1 MSSSPAPRSPGA
13 LAKLGAAC
21 ARNAWAVALAWV
33 IVLAAFVLANRV
45 AGGTFSDNVNLSGT
59 QANTGADL
67 LSANLPTASA
77 NTGTVVFNV
86 RSGSLATNQ
95 SAIET
100 SVQKLAKLPH
110 VLSASDPFTS
120 SPPTVSKNGRIAY
133 STVQFNARPKTF
145 GSGYVDQLD
154 TATAASRSAGITVNY
169 GGALDDLVRPTANDL
184 RSEGIGFAVALVVL
198 LIGFGSV
205 LAAVL
210 PLITALLGTIV
221 ALSMLGLVAGV
232 LSFGTAAPTLATMI
246 GLGVGIDYALFLST
260 RFRQLIADGV
270 APDRAAGRVVATS
283 GHAVLV
289 AAGTVAVALLG
300 LYASNVVF
308 LGQLGFAAVFGV
320 AIAALAAIT
329 LVPAGLGLIGR
340 RIDSLAVRRPV
351 AETGSPDDWWH
362 RYARTV
368 TRHHWWFFGVGLV
381 ILAVLSIPLL
391 HIRLGHVDD
400 GADPASFTDKRAY
413 DLISTGFGP
422 GANGTFTVV
431 VDLKGA
437 TASSSSIANSV
448 QSAVAGVPGVAH
460 VGSLSPS
467 PNGAILVGQVVPA
480 TSPQSATTSGLFNTL
495 YTTTVPDALKGTG
508 AKGYVTGTTAT
519 QLQFKDTMASKLPL
533 IIGIVVLVAFLLI
546 LSAFRSLLLAAKAA
560 VLNLMSIGAAYGVV
574 VAVFQWGWGRSLFG
588 VSENVPIES
597 YVPLLMFA
605 IIFGLSMD
613 SEVFL
618 LSRVKEAFDRSGDNM
633 ESVRQGLASTGRV
646 ITCAALIM
654 ISVFSSFTASHLVV
668 IKMIAVGLAVSV
680 LIDASVVRLL
690 LVPATM
696 TLFPKA
702 TWWMPRWLD
711 RVLPRIDAEGHD
723 EPPSEPAGTEEP
735 VRPPAPLGPTPAM

>member
-1 MSSSPAPRSPGA
+1 MSSSLTSRPPGTLARVGA
-13 LAKLGAAC
+13 LC
-21 ARNAWAVALAWV
+21 SRNAWAVVLAWV
-33 IVLAAFVLANRV
+33 IALLALVFANRLG
-45 AGGTFSDNVNLSGT
+45 GGTFSDNVNLSGT
-59 QANTGADL
+59 QANTGAQL
-67 LSANLPTASA
+67 LTANVPTASA
-77 NTGTVVFNV
+77 NTGTVTFDVT
-86 RSGSLATNQ
+86 SGSLAAHQ

-100 SVQKLAKLPH
+100 SVQQLAKLPH
-110 VLSASDPFTS
+110 VLSASDPFS
-120 SPPTVSKNGRIAY
+120 GSPPTVSQNGRIAY
-133 STVQFNARPKTF
+133 STVQFDARPKTF

-154 TATAASRSAGITVNY
+154 AATSSSRSAGVRINY

-184 RSEGIGFAVALVVL
+184 RSEGIGFAVALIVL
-198 LIGFGSV
+198 LVGFGSV

-210 PLITALLGTIV
+210 PLLTALIGTVV

-246 GLGVGIDYALFLST
+246 GLGVGIDYALFLAT

-300 LYASNVVF
+300 LYASDVIF

-320 AIAALAAIT
+320 AVAALAAIT
-329 LVPAGLGLIGR
+329 LVPAGLGLLGR
-340 RIDSLAVRRPV
+340 RIDSITVRRPV

-368 TRHHWWFFGVGLV
+368 TRHHWWFFGLGLV

-400 GADPASFTDKRAY
+400 GADPTSFTDKRAY
-413 DLISTGFGP
+413 DLIKTGFGP
-422 GANGTFTVV
+422 GANGPFTLV

-437 TASSSSIANSV
+437 SASPNDIANSL
-448 QSAVAGVPGVAH
+448 QHAVAAVPGVAH
-460 VGSLSPS
+460 VGPLNPS
-467 PNGAILVGQVVPA
+467 PNGVVLVGQVVP
-480 TSPQSATTSGLFNTL
+480 TTGPQDATTSGLFNTL
-495 YTTTVPDALKGTG
+495 IDKTVPDALQGTG

-588 VSENVPIES
+588 VSENVPVES

-613 SEVFL
+613 YEVFL
-618 LSRVKEAFDRSGDNM
+618 LSRVKESFDRSGENL
-633 ESVRQGLASTGRV
+633 EAVREGLASTGRV

-668 IKMIAVGLAVSV
+668 IKMIALGLAMSV

-723 EPPSEPAGTEEP
+723 DEPVEPVGVEEP
-735 VRPPAPLGPTPAM
+735 ISPPAPLGPTPAM